1 MKRAIRLAAVAIA
14 WMIGGCRQ
22 GESHQP
28 IKVGILHSLSG
39 TMALSERPVCDGTL
53 LAIEEINAEGGVS
66 GRRIQPV
73 VVDGKS
79 DWPTFARE
87 AERLITRE
95 RVSVVFGCWTSASR
109 RTVKDIFEKHNNL
122 LFYPVQY
129 EGLEQSPNIVYT
141 GAAPNQQIVPGVMW
155 CINKGWKRFFL
166 VASDYVFP
174 HAANEIMRAR
184 ITAFHGQIV
193 GEEYILLGSRDVK
206 KTISRIVDAK
216 PDVIL
221 NTINGD
227 TNIAFFTELRAA
239 GITPRCIPTM
249 SFSIAEEELASMDPG
264 TMAGDYAVWNYFQSI
279 NSKENLEFV
288 ARFKSRH
295 GADRHT
301 SDPIEAGYL
310 GVYLWAKAVKY
321 AGTDDVNAVRK
332 ALAGQTMLAPEGIV
346 VVDAATQHTWKTVR
360 IGKIRADGQFETV
373 WTSQRPMRP
382 VPYPPSKSKQ
392 GWDAFLGALFQG
404 WGNRWANPGAPP

>member
-1 MKRAIRLAAVAIA
+1 
-14 WMIGGCRQ
+14 
-22 GESHQP
+22 
-28 IKVGILHSLSG
+28 
-39 TMALSERPVCDGTL
+39 
-53 LAIEEINAEGGVS
+53 
-66 GRRIQPV
+66 
-73 VVDGKS
+73 
-79 DWPTFARE
+79 
-87 AERLITRE
+87 
-95 RVSVVFGCWTSASR
+95 
-109 RTVKDIFEKHNNL
+109 
-122 LFYPVQY
+122 
-129 EGLEQSPNIVYT
+129 
-141 GAAPNQQIVPGVMW
+141 
-155 CINKGWKRFFL
+155 
-166 VASDYVFP
+166 VFP

-249 SFSIAEEELASMDPG
+249 SFSIAEDELASMDPG

-360 IGKIRADGQFETV
+360 IGQIRADGQFETV